1 MATKPMVTEEQLVHD
16 LLEGVSALL
25 NQEVDVYEEQI
36 SPTGEVVNKRVGTRR
51 VITAASLQAAN
62 AAINSKAVQKHFAEQ
77 KRGTT
82 VNVRKELQ
90 REKQKQIEVL
100 DE

>member
-1 MATKPMVTEEQLVHD
+1 LATDPTVTEEHLVHD
-16 LLEGVSALL
+16 LLAGVSALL

-36 SPTGEVVNKRVGTRR
+36 APTGEVINKKIGTRR
-51 VITAASLQAAN
+51 VITAANLQAAN
-62 AAINSKAVQKHFAEQ
+62 ATINSKAVQKHFAEQ

-90 REKQKQIEVL
+90 RENQKQIEVL

>member
-1 MATKPMVTEEQLVHD
+1 MATKSNIAEEQLVHD

-25 NQEVDVYEEQI
+25 NQEVAVYEEQI
-36 SPTGEVVNKRVGTRR
+36 TPTGEVVNKRVGTRR
-51 VITAASLQAAN
+51 VITAANLQAAN
-62 AAINSKAVQKHFAEQ
+62 AALNSKAVQKHFAEQ

-82 VNVRKELQ
+82 VNVREELQ

>member
-1 MATKPMVTEEQLVHD
+1 MDTPPQVTEQQLICD

-25 NQEVDVYEEQI
+25 NQEVDLYEEHV
-36 SPTGEVVNKRVGTRR
+36 SPTGEVVNKRVGSRR
-51 VITAASLQAAN
+51 VITAANLQAAN
-62 AAINSKAVQKHFAEQ
+62 AAINSKAVQKHFAEL

-82 VNVRKELQ
+82 VNVRKGLQ